1 MKGGFSLIELVL
13 ALCIIAILA
22 TIALPYLNA
31 PKQDALLLKLK
42 ADFWAIQ
49 SGIAAAKNE
58 FFITNSSAKLS
69 VLDEASVNAENERL
83 FYCSKAQISACVG
96 GANCC
101 VASILA
107 SGINS
112 NRKGWLKTGA
122 RNYRFFLSAK
132 SFIDFE
138 FKADE
143 GVFECLNSTL
153 CKEF

>member
-1 MKGGFSLIELVL
+1 MIELVL

-49 SGIAAAKNE
+49 SGIAAAK
-58 FFITNSSAKLS
+58 LS

-83 FYCSKAQISACVG
+83 FYCSKAQISACAG